1 MAVIGQPFQVMYRC
15 SFGKE
20 DKHMPTISEELNDK
34 RRKLQYNI
42 WSIRKV
48 FDKTPQ
54 TVARKREWRLIF
66 PMYQVPALF
75 NQLLWY
81 LS

>member
-1 MAVIGQPFQVMYRC
+1 
-15 SFGKE
+15 
-20 DKHMPTISEELNDK
+20 MPTISEELNDK

-54 TVARKREWRLIF
+54 TVARKRE
-66 PMYQVPALF
+66 
-75 NQLLWY
+75 
-81 LS
+81 